1 MPNWIEGTIKVRGT
15 KDDVLSFLNNKLKAY
30 PLSISLEDPE
40 PLPHEKW
47 GFEIDD
53 TWAPDF
59 YEVSWN
65 AEYQPHIDGSRRA
78 FITGNHAYIDTTF
91 DEVIAVFDI
100 KQAWAFTPDETE
112 TERWEKLSR
121 ECNIDIRLYGLECG
135 MQFGEEIE
143 IIKGKTTMFNVFSYK
158 DYNWECP
165 FPLMGG

>member
-1 MPNWIEGTIKVRGT
+1 MPNWIEGTIKLRGA
-15 KDDVLSFLNNKLKAY
+15 KDDVLSFVKEKLKAY
-30 PLSISLEDPE
+30 PNTWEDNPE
-40 PLPHEKW
+40 PLPHEEW

-53 TWAPDF
+53 RWAPDC

-78 FITGNHAYIDTTF
+78 FITSNQAYIEPTGEEF
-91 DEVIAVFDI
+91 IVVFDI
-100 KQAWAFTPDETE
+100 KQAWAFTPDDTD
-112 TERWEKLSR
+112 TSRWEKLSR
-121 ECNIDIRLYGLECG
+121 DCNIDIRLYGLECN

-143 IIKGKTTMFNVFSYK
+143 IIKGKTTMCNVFGYT